1 MASVIRMPSVLA
13 GAEEG
18 AIAAWLVAEGDEVA
32 VGDAIVEIETDKA
45 TVEYEAEAAGTLGRI
60 LVPAGVAA
68 SVGDPIAVLVD
79 AGEDVARA
87 AQELGLTSAAGAG
100 GEPDALP
107 AAVSDESPSAPVPA
121 AQEPATQEPAAQE
134 PAAREP
140 AAQERAT
147 REATAQEPTARNTGA
162 RLFASPIAR
171 KIAQKNGVELATLAG
186 TGPEGRVT
194 RRDVEAA
201 LRRAPATQAASTS
214 AEPASTPPAAAA
226 TRADTSVDTDAV
238 LVPHSPMRRA
248 IARRLTESQA
258 TIPQFQVVAE
268 CVVDDLLALRT
279 QVNAT
284 LAGQKLSVNDFV
296 VKAVAGALSD
306 VPEANVTWT
315 DEGMLQHSRAD
326 VAVAVSTDGGLVTPV
341 VRDVGSRSVSAVGAA
356 VADLAERARAKRLT
370 QTEIEGGTFTVS
382 NLGMFGTVGFSAIVN
397 PPHWGILAVGAAR
410 QQPVVVD
417 GALAVA
423 TVMRCT
429 LTVDHRAVDG
439 ALAAQ
444 WLAAFQRRIEEP
456 LLILV

>member
-32 VGDAIVEIETDKA
+32 EGDAIVEIETDKA
-45 TVEYEAEAAGTLGRI
+45 IVEYEAEAAGTLGRI

-68 SVGDPIAVLVD
+68 PVGDPIAVLVD
-79 AGEDVARA
+79 AGEDVAHA

-107 AAVSDESPSAPVPA
+107 PAVSDESPSAPVPA
-121 AQEPATQEPAAQE
+121 AQPAAQE
-134 PAAREP
+134 PAA
-140 AAQERAT
+140 Q
-147 REATAQEPTARNTGA
+147 EATAEEPTARNTGA

-171 KIAQKNGVELATLAG
+171 KIAQKNGVELAALAG

-226 TRADTSVDTDAV
+226 TRADTSIDTDAV

-268 CVVDDLLALRT
+268 CVVDELLALRA

-341 VRDVGSRSVSAVGAA
+341 VRDVGSRSVSAGGAA

-397 PPHWGILAVGAAR
+397 PPHWGILAVGAAT